1 MRKHALRQRDGG
13 GGGGGTNELP
23 ISNKSCQTDI
33 LGLDKYLQRSPPADV
48 SLDPAGRS
56 TAAAA
61 VFRAYKKPSKKP
73 KVRSVAVHCERR
85 RLTFAA
91 FKGCQKFKHV
101 YKRKISLPAAAAQPS
116 RSATTSTDDGH
127 RRAGNRRPPD
137 GSMLPRLRPDRTDA
151 VADRP
156 AAAKAGP
163 AVKLPRI
170 PTRDAKPDRVDEGRH
185 TATRLARMRQ
195 TRPQSTGGSS
205 STGCS
210 GADVKL
216 AAYFRASSAPK
227 VHSQYLSRLEA
238 PERGPSTTP
247 GSSDTADTALDVRS
261 FVKRQRPADATSAK
275 AVGTRTV
282 STSTTFVE
290 PVFPIVFSC
299 ESVLRHPL
307 DGGYVSHTESHR
319 FSVHYVPA
327 KDVDSSDRSSL
338 VFASS
343 SACQNEQCL
352 TGDSMS
358 VTLQSD
364 KTDDP
369 FNGTSDSTTI
379 GERRLVVEHLNAGVR
394 RFEARDDGATALI
407 SDITNPNLTDGK
419 TTLENH
425 ESGGVVR
432 IEGIY
437 VLGKGDAVNQPRPN
451 EYEKSVA
458 VSAMTADKTIEDNI
472 NGKARG
478 AVESHAHIASDT
490 LLLLANEQNYER
502 LAQNRPGDDS
512 DRTVPNQSPKFNG
525 AETPISPVPPAERQC
540 DLESAEDDARSTE
553 SDLSRTKAEFSKITN
568 AELTERPTHVER
580 PIERSVNAETT
591 RRHNK
596 SPTDDG
602 NSDPADSLESHDRNS
617 ADMAP
622 HGRKHRGTVSDRAVV
637 EENACD
643 RSLRAVDHRRRFDYC
658 GESVKRNV
666 PNRICDSISRTRDEG
681 EQRDRTASLE
691 QAMTLPDAADCRP
704 FYGRST
710 GGRVADVSDSRRT
723 DHRDANY
730 ACSRCAREGIRA
742 DAVLIGY
749 AEGDRPR
756 NDNGTG
762 PQCTAAMSKRR
773 LESVDETAEAKES
786 ADAYVG
792 GFLFGDAY
800 HKKRPQ
806 KYEPNDDDDDR
817 RKYEYYSGI
826 GVGVGGDS
834 KKVNFPP
841 RPDDCR
847 YGYYRDYAPKT
858 GHSPWDEDCTVFADT
873 RPPGDAQRA
882 SYYSQLDC
890 GDAGGTDDCKNCTDS
905 DESLTDSLED
915 SGGGG
920 GDGGKCGD
928 GTTAVS
934 YFLALNGRKSAAVT
948 FTLKMPGA
956 LVSRLNRRRS
966 LLKKHLHAPA
976 AARKTPTRVRTR
988 HKGCQTLW
996 TEEKGVQVQRG
1007 STACCRGDE
1016 RGEHAVDDRSVL
1028 ETLLAGLHERSRV
1041 SENQIRVVAGQKMV
1055 SEGNQTEQRTQQQ
1068 PKPPCDRRT
1077 QTRTTKDAAAGPETA
1092 VGNAGVAPGG
1102 QNRGQCNL
1110 VTIRY
1115 DRDAYT
1121 RCVCFKFF

>member
-1 MRKHALRQRDGG
+1 MRKHTLRQRDG

-48 SLDPAGRS
+48 SLGPAGRS
-56 TAAAA
+56 TAAAV

-85 RLTFAA
+85 RLTVAA

-101 YKRKISLPAAAAQPS
+101 YKRKISLPAAAQPS
-116 RSATTSTDDGH
+116 WSATTSTDDGD

-137 GSMLPRLRPDRTDA
+137 GGVLPRLRPDRTDA

-156 AAAKAGP
+156 AATKVGP

-205 STGCS
+205 SAGCS
-210 GADVKL
+210 GADAKL
-216 AAYFRASSAPK
+216 ATYFRARSAPK
-227 VHSQYLSRLEA
+227 VHSQYLSRPEA

-247 GSSDTADTALDVRS
+247 GSSDTADTALDARS
-261 FVKRQRPADATSAK
+261 FVKRQRPADVTTAK
-275 AVGTRTV
+275 TVGTRTV

-343 SACQNEQCL
+343 SACQNEQRL

-364 KTDDP
+364 KPDEPST
-369 FNGTSDSTTI
+369 GTSDAAT

-394 RFEARDDGATALI
+394 RFEARDDGATTPI
-407 SDITNPNLTDGK
+407 PDETNPNLTDGK

-458 VSAMTADKTIEDNI
+458 VSAMTADKTIDNT

-478 AVESHAHIASDT
+478 AAESHAHVAGDT

-512 DRTVPNQSPKFNG
+512 DRTVLNQSPKFDG
-525 AETPISPVPPAERQC
+525 VETRLSPAQRQR
-540 DLESAEDDARSTE
+540 DLESVEDDVRYTE
-553 SDLSRTKAEFSKITN
+553 SDSSRTKAELAKITTN
-568 AELTERPTHVER
+568 AESTERPKHVEK
-580 PIERSVNAETT
+580 PIERSTNPETT

-596 SPTDDG
+596 TPTDDR
-602 NSDPADSLESHDRNS
+602 NSDLAESLESYDGNS
-617 ADMAP
+617 TDMAP
-622 HGRKHRGTVSDRAVV
+622 HGRKHRGTESDRAGVAD
-637 EENACD
+637 NGCD
-643 RSLRAVDHRRRFDYC
+643 QFLRAVDDRRRFDYRD
-658 GESVKRNV
+658 ESVKRDV
-666 PNRICDSISRTRDEG
+666 PNRICDNISRTRDEG
-681 EQRDRTASLE
+681 QRRDRTARLE
-691 QAMTLPDAADCRP
+691 QATTLSNAADCRP

-710 GGRVADVSDSRRT
+710 GGRVADVSDVSRRT
-723 DHRDANY
+723 DHRVNY

-742 DAVLIGY
+742 DAVPNES

-756 NDNGTG
+756 DDNRTG
-762 PQCTAAMSKRR
+762 PQCAAAAMSKRR
-773 LESVDETAEAKES
+773 LESVDEAAEAKES
-786 ADAYVG
+786 ADDYVG

-800 HKKRPQ
+800 YKKRPQ
-806 KYEPNDDDDDR
+806 KYETNDDDDDGR
-817 RKYEYYSGI
+817 RKYEYYSG
-826 GVGVGGDS
+826 GAGGDS

-841 RPDDCR
+841 GPDDRR

-858 GHSPWDEDCTVFADT
+858 GHGPWDEDCTVFAET

-882 SYYSQLDC
+882 SYYSQLDG

-920 GDGGKCGD
+920 KCGD
-928 GTTAVS
+928 GTTAAVS
-934 YFLALNGRKSAAVT
+934 YFLALNGRESAAVT

-1007 STACCRGDE
+1007 STACRGRGDA
-1016 RGEHAVDDRSVL
+1016 RGKLHAVDDRSVL

-1055 SEGNQTEQRTQQQ
+1055 SEGNQTEQRPQPEQ
-1068 PKPPCDRRT
+1068 PKQPCDRRT
-1077 QTRTTKDAAAGPETA
+1077 QTRTTRDAAAGPETA
-1092 VGNAGVAPGG
+1092 DGNAGVAPGG
-1102 QNRGQCNL
+1102 QTRGQCNL
-1110 VTIRY
+1110 VSTLRP
-1115 DRDAYT
+1115 
-1121 RCVCFKFF
+1121 